1 MSWTI
6 VTFYRFTPLTDLSQW
21 QLDLQQLSQG
31 LGLRGTVLL
40 APEGINATLAGEPPA
55 LDTLLTW
62 LQHRP
67 GLENLTVQRF
77 QWFRPPFDRLKIKIK
92 PEIVSL
98 GQPQVDPGQGT
109 GIPVDPAD
117 WNRLIQDPEV
127 LVLDTRN
134 CFEVALG
141 TFAGAINPQT
151 RCFRELPAYL
161 EPHLASWRDRPIAM
175 FCTGGI
181 RCEKASA
188 YLQQQ
193 GCQRVYQLRGG
204 ILRYLRQIPN
214 EDSLWQGECFVF
226 DQRVTVNPWLD
237 PGQG

>member
-6 VTFYRFTPLTDLSQW
+6 ITFYRFTPLTDLNQW
-21 QLDLQQLSQG
+21 QLDLQHLSQG

-40 APEGINATLAGEPPA
+40 APEGINATLAGAPLA

-62 LQHRP
+62 LQQRS

-77 QWFRPPFDRLKIKIK
+77 QWSRPAFDRLKIKIK

-98 GQPQVDPGQGT
+98 GKPQVNPRQGA
-109 GIPVDPAD
+109 GMPIGPAD

-127 LVLDTRN
+127 VVLDTRN
-134 CFEVALG
+134 GFEVEIG

-161 EPHLASWRDRPIAM
+161 ESHLVSWRDRPIAL

-188 YLQQQ
+188 YLRHQ
-193 GCQRVYQLRGG
+193 GCQRVYQLQGG
-204 ILRYLRQIPN
+204 ILNYLSQVPRQ
-214 EDSLWQGECFVF
+214 DSLWQGECFVF
-226 DQRVTVNPWLD
+226 DQRVTVNPWLE
-237 PGQG
+237 PGQD